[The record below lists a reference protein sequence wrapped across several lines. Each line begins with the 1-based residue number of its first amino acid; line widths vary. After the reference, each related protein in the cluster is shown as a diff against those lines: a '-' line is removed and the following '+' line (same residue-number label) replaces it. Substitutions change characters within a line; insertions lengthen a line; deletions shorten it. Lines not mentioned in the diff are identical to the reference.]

1 MLVSRCCE
9 LGCKLTS
16 FYFVGYQHFPQK
28 SFAFIWNLPLVLYC
42 WWVLC
47 IMLHTHFT
55 PLHSVKHSV
64 KHLFNLIASSRVVG
78 GDFAYFQV
86 LRPEDVALNQSI
98 HCEYIDIILILIS
111 IVCVVCKLLVKCS
124 FYLSLH
130 NSNRHA
136 GGLPDLQQRQSNE
149 VAVTSHLIWILD
161 AESTSLHHSPIFIS
175 NLPQWHGA
183 KRRTPSSIFPCTVVA
198 ICVYVQQELCYTWR
212 WRSSSWCQLLVNVGA
227 SGYFPR
233 ILRPQGVDYLNL
245 SPSTFSC
252 SVCL

>member
-1 MLVSRCCE
+1 
-9 LGCKLTS
+9 
-16 FYFVGYQHFPQK
+16 
-28 SFAFIWNLPLVLYC
+28 LVLYC

-98 HCEYIDIILILIS
+98 HGKYIDIILILIS
-111 IVCVVCKLLVKCS
+111 IVCVCLQTASQMK
-124 FYLSLH
+124 FLSKFTQLQ
-130 NSNRHA
+130 STRRGTA
-136 GGLPDLQQRQSNE
+136 WLATAAVQRGGCYKS
-149 VAVTSHLIWILD
+149 LIWNLD
-161 AESTSLHHSPIFIS
+161 ADSTSLHHSPIFIS

-252 SVCL
+252 SVCLQFDSSRMMIGW